1 MLAYRN
7 TKQPEYFLLSVSIFS
22 RKYSSQLRRNMQI
35 WYDPLFSKLEI
46 FICTIYRT
54 SHGETR
60 GYSPIV
66 ESQLE
71 NSSKLLSQK
80 VVARPSIP
88 FSSASAR
95 RTLQN
100 SPWEVERNT
109 SIVTGTGQ
117 RVVFLHLRSLQRFL
131 QEFLFLKL
139 SIKRNNRSWSNVG
152 WSCIY
157 VYVEYVVKLH
167 HKCFSVLF
175 CFSFFFSLS
184 RKYYP
189 LHKEKDLCSIA
200 CAIILYVYIFISIQS
215 SLIITSL

>member
-66 ESQLE
+66 EAQLE
-71 NSSKLLSQK
+71 NSCKLLSQK

-100 SPWEVERNT
+100 FALGGRTQHEYSHRHRP
-109 SIVTGTGQ
+109 TG
-117 RVVFLHLRSLQRFL
+117 RLFAISNHCRDSSKNSF
-131 QEFLFLKL
+131 FLKL
-139 SIKRNNRSWSNVG
+139 SIKRNDRSWSNVG

-175 CFSFFFSLS
+175 CFSFFFSL
-184 RKYYP
+184 
-189 LHKEKDLCSIA
+189 EK
-200 CAIILYVYIFISIQS
+200 ILSFA
-215 SLIITSL
+215 